1 MRTAYML
8 ISVNH
13 GKVKLVSRALLKL
26 EEVIDLSEVYGRYD
40 IVIKVQVEDD
50 EALMKFY
57 QNKFNLIGGIAT
69 VETLIALSDDHSHEE
84 KEEELGEESN
94 EEYLI

>member
-1 MRTAYML
+1 ML

-50 EALMKFY
+50 EALK
-57 QNKFNLIGGIAT
+57 KFNLIGGIAT